1 MCFTFVQKLTNKR
14 IEIEEINNYQI
25 NRLYEVA
32 MQSDYKSIQKA
43 EILTNSIPKHLL
55 YYRTCLSI
63 ADGNIEIADRYYENI
78 DIVELY
84 QKLAIKKSLQFPYTR
99 EDDERLNDKDGF

>member
-1 MCFTFVQKLTNKR
+1 MYITFVQKLTKKR
-14 IEIEEINNYQI
+14 IEIQEISNYQI

-32 MQSDYKSIQKA
+32 MESDYKSIQKA
-43 EILTNSIPKHLL
+43 EILAKSIPKHLL

-78 DIVELY
+78 DIVDLY

-99 EDDERLNDKDGF
+99 EENERFND